1 MLKDQPGGYGL
12 MSILLHWTSAVAIVF
27 LFGLGIYMVDLGY
40 YDPWYNRGPRLHISI
55 GLCLL
60 LVMSVRLIWRLAS
73 RSPDPLP
80 SYGTAVRVS
89 AKAIKL
95 LLYLGVFAVLVTGYL
110 ITSAKGQGP
119 SLFGWV
125 EFPVL
130 LQLSGDGV
138 DLAGRLHEWLS
149 WAVVIVAG
157 GHGGAAL
164 LHQFVI
170 RDGTLLRMVK
180 PTTDS
185 STKRNK

>member
-1 MLKDQPGGYGL
+1 MLKDRPWGYGL
-12 MSILLHWTSAVAIVF
+12 VSIVLHWTSAIAILF

-40 YDPWYNRGPRLHISI
+40 YDPWYNQAPRLHISI

-60 LVMSVRLIWRLAS
+60 LLMCLRLVWRVTS
-73 RSPDPLP
+73 RNPEPLS
-80 SYGTAVRVS
+80 SYSTAVRRS
-89 AKAIKL
+89 AAAAKL

-119 SLFGWV
+119 SLFGWA

-138 DLAGRLHEWLS
+138 DRAGRLHEWLS
-149 WAVVIVAG
+149 WAVVIIAA
-157 GHGGAAL
+157 GHGAAAL

-170 RDGTLLRMVK
+170 RDGTLSRMLK
-180 PTTDS
+180 PATNP